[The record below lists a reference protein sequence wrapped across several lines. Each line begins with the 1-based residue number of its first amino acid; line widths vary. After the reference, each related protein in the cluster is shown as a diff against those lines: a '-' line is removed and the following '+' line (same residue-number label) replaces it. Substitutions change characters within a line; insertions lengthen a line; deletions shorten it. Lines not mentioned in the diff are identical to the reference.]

1 MNTQEQAIATV
12 TVPLGCSPVETRGR
26 SSLHSGA
33 GSAANPHPEFKIGV
47 GML

>member
-12 TVPLGCSPVETRGR
+12 TVSLGCFPVETRGR
-26 SSLHSGA
+26 SSLHPGA
-33 GSAANPHPEFKIGV
+33 GSVANPHPEFKIGV